1 MFLGEEKSIKRNSEL
16 EMVGRCSRDG
26 TRCRWIL
33 DIYIY
38 DARKISLDLDEF
50 SIKKKSIDVIQ
61 NSNPAKS
68 EEREKELSFST
79 SSRRLILET
88 HTRKYGSSKLIMK
101 KLCTVT
107 FLLAELGEK
116 YSLERV
122 STGRN

>member
-1 MFLGEEKSIKRNSEL
+1 MFLGEEKSIKRNAL

-26 TRCRWIL
+26 RRCRWIL

-68 EEREKELSFST
+68 EERESFRFLP
-79 SSRRLILET
+79 RR
-88 HTRKYGSSKLIMK
+88 G
-101 KLCTVT
+101 
-107 FLLAELGEK
+107 G
-116 YSLERV
+116 
-122 STGRN
+122 